1 MRNSTLRQLELFEAI
16 ARLGS
21 FTRAAEELFLTQPTV
36 SMQIKKLSDTVGLP
50 LFEQVGK
57 KIYLTDIG
65 HELHRTCRGISD
77 HLANFE
83 MIAADMKGMKKG
95 KLRLAVVTTAKY
107 FAPRLLGTFCQQYP
121 GVDASLKVSN
131 RERVLERL
139 ANNMDDL
146 YILGQPPLNV
156 DIEAEAFLEN
166 YLVVI
171 APVNHPLAKKKKI
184 PLERLAE
191 EPFLLREAG
200 SGTRIATERLFEELG
215 LKIRMRME
223 LGSNEAI
230 KQAVI
235 GGLGISVLSRHT
247 LESDMPTKRF
257 AMLDVQGFPIKRHWY
272 FVYPAGKQLSI
283 IARTFADHLRQASQR
298 NTGKLPVRSARKK

>member
-1 MRNSTLRQLELFEAI
+1 MRHSTLRQLELFEAI

-36 SMQIKKLSDTVGLP
+36 SMQIKKLSDTVGMP

-57 KIYLTDIG
+57 KIFLTDIG
-65 HELHRTCRGISD
+65 HELHRTCLGISE

-83 MIAADMKGMKKG
+83 MIAADMKGLKRG

-107 FAPRLLGTFCQQYP
+107 FAPRLLGTFCQQHP
-121 GVDASLKVSN
+121 GVDVSLKVSN

-139 ANNMDDL
+139 ANNQDDL
-146 YILGQPPLNV
+146 YILGQPPV
-156 DIEAEAFLEN
+156 DADVVAEAFLEN
-166 YLVVI
+166 NLVVI
-171 APVNHPLAKKKKI
+171 APANHVLAKKKKI
-184 PLERLAE
+184 PLERLSR

-200 SGTRIATERLFEELG
+200 SGTRIATERKFGESG
-215 LKIRMRME
+215 LKLKMRME

-235 GGLGISVLSRHT
+235 GGLGVSILSRHT
-247 LESDMPTKRF
+247 LELDTPTKQF
-257 AMLDVQGFPIKRHWY
+257 AVLNVQGFPIKRHWY

-283 IARTFADHLRQASQR
+283 IARTFVDHLRKSSQGSAS
-298 NTGKLPVRSARKK
+298 